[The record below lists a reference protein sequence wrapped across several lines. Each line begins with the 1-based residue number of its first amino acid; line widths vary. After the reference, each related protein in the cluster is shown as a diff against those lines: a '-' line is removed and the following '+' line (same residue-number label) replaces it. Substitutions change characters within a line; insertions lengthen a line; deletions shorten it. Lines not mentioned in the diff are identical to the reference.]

1 MSLYILKKDNNIVI
15 FFICV
20 KFDKIENFDIINETF
35 GGMVMEELKLTH
47 KMEKEFVVLG
57 VGSEGVVYKY
67 KNQAI
72 KMFKSGL
79 INNNKLQKIKL
90 LHNMDLED
98 FQLPKKL
105 YLNKV
110 YKPVA
115 YSMDY
120 VDSDK
125 TVQCVLQSS
134 RLSLRQKIVYL
145 EKVEYLVKNAHYN
158 NIVLN
163 DLNLFNF
170 LVDENDTVKVI
181 DTDNFKVKEY
191 ESDINPSFFTDLYN
205 NNIGTKI
212 SENTDKFS
220 LTLHFFKD
228 LINIR
233 DVDEQKLLDDY
244 NYIEELIDRVDAPN
258 EFKDFLYQQLFGKKR
273 MIFPAEYFEMISN
286 DNEQFLKLK

>member
-125 TVQCVLQSS
+125 TVQSVLQSS

-170 LVDENDTVKVI
+170 LVDENDTVKAI
-181 DTDNFKVKEY
+181 DTDNYKVKGY
-191 ESDINPSFFTDLYN
+191 ESDINPSLFTDLYN

-228 LINIR
+228 LINRR
-233 DVDEQKLLDDY
+233 DVNEQKLLDDY

>member
-35 GGMVMEELKLTH
+35 GGTVMEELKLTH

-228 LINIR
+228 LINRR
-233 DVDEQKLLDDY
+233 DVNEQKLLDDY

>member
-1 MSLYILKKDNNIVI
+1 
-15 FFICV
+15 
-20 KFDKIENFDIINETF
+20 
-35 GGMVMEELKLTH
+35 MEELRLTH

-191 ESDINPSFFTDLYN
+191 ESDISPSFFTDLYN

-228 LINIR
+228 LINRR
-233 DVDEQKLLDDY
+233 DVNEQKLLDDY
-244 NYIEELIDRVDAPN
+244 NYIEELINRVDAPN

-273 MIFPAEYFEMISN
+273 MRYPAEYFEMISN

>member
-35 GGMVMEELKLTH
+35 GGMVIEELKLTH

-120 VDSDK
+120 IYSDK
-125 TVQCVLQSS
+125 TVQNILQSS
-134 RLSLRQKIVYL
+134 GLPLRQKIVYL

-228 LINIR
+228 LINRR
-233 DVDEQKLLDDY
+233 DVNEQKLLDDY

>member
-35 GGMVMEELKLTH
+35 GGTVMEELKLTH

-205 NNIGTKI
+205 NNIGIKI
-212 SENTDKFS
+212 SENIDKFS

-228 LINIR
+228 LINRR
-233 DVDEQKLLDDY
+233 DVNEQKLLDDY

>member
-120 VDSDK
+120 VDSNK

-134 RLSLRQKIVYL
+134 RLSLREKIIYL

-244 NYIEELIDRVDAPN
+244 NYIEELINRVDAPN

>member
-1 MSLYILKKDNNIVI
+1 MLKKDNNIVI

-35 GGMVMEELKLTH
+35 GGTVMDEVKLTRNI
-47 KMEKEFVVLG
+47 EKEFVLLG

-67 KNQAI
+67 KNEAI
-72 KMFKSGL
+72 KIFNSGL
-79 INNNKLQKIKL
+79 INNNKLQKIEL

-105 YLNKV
+105 YLNKI

-134 RLSLRQKIVYL
+134 RLSLREKIVYL

-158 NIVLN
+158 NIILN

-191 ESDINPSFFTDLYN
+191 ESDISPSFFTDLYN

-228 LINIR
+228 LINRR

-244 NYIEELIDRVDAPN
+244 NYIEELINRVDAPN
-258 EFKDFLYQQLFGKKR
+258 EFKDFLY
-273 MIFPAEYFEMISN
+273 
-286 DNEQFLKLK
+286 

>member
-35 GGMVMEELKLTH
+35 GGMVIEELKLTH

-228 LINIR
+228 LINRR
-233 DVDEQKLLDDY
+233 DVNEQKLLDDY

>member
-1 MSLYILKKDNNIVI
+1 MSLYIVKKDNIIVI

-20 KFDKIENFDIINETF
+20 QFDKIKNFDIINETF
-35 GGMVMEELKLTH
+35 GGTVMEELRLTH

-181 DTDNFKVKEY
+181 DTDNFKVKGY

-228 LINIR
+228 LINRR
-233 DVDEQKLLDDY
+233 DINEQKLLDDY
-244 NYIEELIDRVDAPN
+244 NYIEELIDRVDALN
-258 EFKDFLYQQLFGKKR
+258 EFKDFLYQQLFGKKTHEISSR
-273 MIFPAEYFEMISN
+273 IF
-286 DNEQFLKLK
+286 

>member
-1 MSLYILKKDNNIVI
+1 
-15 FFICV
+15 
-20 KFDKIENFDIINETF
+20 
-35 GGMVMEELKLTH
+35 MEEVKLTN
-47 KMEKEFVVLG
+47 KMEKEFVMLG
-57 VGSEGVVYKY
+57 GGSEGVVYKY

-72 KMFKSGL
+72 KMFNSGL
-79 INNNKLQKIKL
+79 INNNKLHKIKL
-90 LHNMDLED
+90 LHDMDLED

-105 YLNKV
+105 YLNKACN
-110 YKPVA
+110 PVA
-115 YSMDY
+115 YSMEY
-120 VDSDK
+120 INSEK
-125 TVQCVLQSS
+125 TVQSILQSS
-134 RLSLRQKIVYL
+134 RLPLREKIVYL

-163 DLNLFNF
+163 DLNMFNF
-170 LVDENDTVKVI
+170 LVDSNDTVKAI
-181 DTDNFKVKEY
+181 DTDNYKVKEY

-228 LINIR
+228 LIKSKDIN
-233 DVDEQKLLDDY
+233 EQKLLDDY
-244 NYIEELIDRVDAPN
+244 NYIEELIDKVNAPN

-273 MIFPAEYFEMISN
+273 MRYPAEYFEMISN

>member
-35 GGMVMEELKLTH
+35 GGTVMEELRLTH

-158 NIVLN
+158 NIVFN

-228 LINIR
+228 LINRR
-233 DVDEQKLLDDY
+233 DINEQKLLDDY

-273 MIFPAEYFEMISN
+273 MRYPAEYFEMISN

>member
-1 MSLYILKKDNNIVI
+1 MSLYIVKKDNIIVI

-20 KFDKIENFDIINETF
+20 QFDKTKNFDIINETF
-35 GGMVMEELKLTH
+35 GGTVMEELRLIH

-145 EKVEYLVKNAHYN
+145 KKVEYLVKNAHYN

-170 LVDENDTVKVI
+170 LVDENDTIKVI

-191 ESDINPSFFTDLYN
+191 ESDINPSFFTDL
-205 NNIGTKI
+205 
-212 SENTDKFS
+212 
-220 LTLHFFKD
+220 
-228 LINIR
+228 
-233 DVDEQKLLDDY
+233 
-244 NYIEELIDRVDAPN
+244 
-258 EFKDFLYQQLFGKKR
+258 
-273 MIFPAEYFEMISN
+273 
-286 DNEQFLKLK
+286 

>member
-1 MSLYILKKDNNIVI
+1 MLKKDNNIVI

-35 GGMVMEELKLTH
+35 GGTVMEELRLTH

-191 ESDINPSFFTDLYN
+191 ESDISPSFFTDLYN

>member
-1 MSLYILKKDNNIVI
+1 
-15 FFICV
+15 
-20 KFDKIENFDIINETF
+20 
-35 GGMVMEELKLTH
+35 MVMEELKLTH

-105 YLNKV
+105 YLNKACN
-110 YKPVA
+110 PIA

-120 VDSDK
+120 IYSDK
-125 TVQCVLQSS
+125 TVQNILQSS
-134 RLSLRQKIVYL
+134 RLPLRQKIVYL

-244 NYIEELIDRVDAPN
+244 NYIEELINRVDAPN

-273 MIFPAEYFEMISN
+273 MRYPAEYFEMISN

>member
-35 GGMVMEELKLTH
+35 GGTVMEEVKITH

-205 NNIGTKI
+205 NNIGIKI

-228 LINIR
+228 LINRR
-233 DVDEQKLLDDY
+233 DINEQKLLDDY

-258 EFKDFLYQQLFGKKR
+258 EFKDFLYQQLFGKNACD
-273 MIFPAEYFEMISN
+273 IQQNI
-286 DNEQFLKLK
+286 LK

>member
-35 GGMVMEELKLTH
+35 GGMVIEELKLTH

-181 DTDNFKVKEY
+181 DTDNYKVKGY
-191 ESDINPSFFTDLYN
+191 ESDINPSLFTDLYN

-228 LINIR
+228 LINRR
-233 DVDEQKLLDDY
+233 DVNEQKLLDDY

>member
-105 YLNKV
+105 YLNKACN
-110 YKPVA
+110 PIA

-120 VDSDK
+120 IYSDK

-228 LINIR
+228 LINRR
-233 DVDEQKLLDDY
+233 DVNEQKLLDDY

-273 MIFPAEYFEMISN
+273 MRYPTEYFEMISN

>member
-1 MSLYILKKDNNIVI
+1 
-15 FFICV
+15 
-20 KFDKIENFDIINETF
+20 
-35 GGMVMEELKLTH
+35 MEEAKLTRNI
-47 KMEKEFVVLG
+47 EKEFVLLG

-67 KNQAI
+67 KNEAI
-72 KMFKSGL
+72 KIFNSGL
-79 INNNKLQKIKL
+79 INNNKLRKIEL

-120 VDSDK
+120 VDSNK

-145 EKVEYLVKNAHYN
+145 EKVEYLVKTAHYN
-158 NIVLN
+158 NIILN

-244 NYIEELIDRVDAPN
+244 HYIEELIDRVDAPN
-258 EFKDFLYQQLFGKKR
+258 KFKDFLYQQLFGKKR
-273 MIFPAEYFEMISN
+273 MRYPVEYFEMISN
-286 DNEQFLKLK
+286 DNEQFLKIK

>member
-228 LINIR
+228 LINRR
-233 DVDEQKLLDDY
+233 DVNEQKLLDDY

>member
-1 MSLYILKKDNNIVI
+1 MDEV
-15 FFICV
+15 
-20 KFDKIENFDIINETF
+20 
-35 GGMVMEELKLTH
+35 KLTRNI
-47 KMEKEFVVLG
+47 EKEFVLLG

-67 KNQAI
+67 KNEAI
-72 KMFKSGL
+72 KIFNSGL
-79 INNNKLQKIKL
+79 INNNKLQKIEL

-120 VDSDK
+120 VDSNK

-134 RLSLRQKIVYL
+134 RLSLREKIVYL

-158 NIVLN
+158 NIVFN

-228 LINIR
+228 LINR
-233 DVDEQKLLDDY
+233 TDVDEQKLLNDY

-258 EFKDFLYQQLFGKKR
+258 KFKDFLYQQLFGKKR
-273 MIFPAEYFEMISN
+273 MRYPAEHFEMISN
-286 DNEQFLKLK
+286 DNEQFLKIK

>member
-1 MSLYILKKDNNIVI
+1 MDEV
-15 FFICV
+15 
-20 KFDKIENFDIINETF
+20 
-35 GGMVMEELKLTH
+35 KLTRNI
-47 KMEKEFVVLG
+47 EKEFVLLG

-67 KNQAI
+67 KNEAI
-72 KMFKSGL
+72 KIFNSGL
-79 INNNKLQKIKL
+79 INNNKLQKIEL

-120 VDSDK
+120 VDSNK

-134 RLSLRQKIVYL
+134 RLSLREKIIYL

-158 NIVLN
+158 NIVFN

-205 NNIGTKI
+205 YNIGTKI

-244 NYIEELIDRVDAPN
+244 NYIEELIDRVDVPN
-258 EFKDFLYQQLFGKKR
+258 KFKDFLYQQLFGKKR
-273 MIFPAEYFEMISN
+273 MRYPAEYFEMISN
-286 DNEQFLKLK
+286 DNEQFLKIK

>member
-125 TVQCVLQSS
+125 TVQSVLQSS

-170 LVDENDTVKVI
+170 LVDENDTVKAI
-181 DTDNFKVKEY
+181 DTDNYKVKGY
-191 ESDINPSFFTDLYN
+191 ESDINPSLFTDLYN
-205 NNIGTKI
+205 NNIGIKI

-228 LINIR
+228 LINRR
-233 DVDEQKLLDDY
+233 DVNEQKLLDDY

>member
-220 LTLHFFKD
+220 LTLHF
-228 LINIR
+228 LRI
-233 DVDEQKLLDDY
+233 
-244 NYIEELIDRVDAPN
+244 
-258 EFKDFLYQQLFGKKR
+258 
-273 MIFPAEYFEMISN
+273 
-286 DNEQFLKLK
+286 

>member
-1 MSLYILKKDNNIVI
+1 
-15 FFICV
+15 
-20 KFDKIENFDIINETF
+20 
-35 GGMVMEELKLTH
+35 MVMEELKLTH

-79 INNNKLQKIKL
+79 INNNKLQKITL

-125 TVQCVLQSS
+125 TVQSVLQSS

-170 LVDENDTVKVI
+170 LVDENDTVKAI
-181 DTDNFKVKEY
+181 DTDNYKVKGY
-191 ESDINPSFFTDLYN
+191 ESDINPSLFTDLYN
-205 NNIGTKI
+205 NNIGIKI

-228 LINIR
+228 LINRR
-233 DVDEQKLLDDY
+233 DVNEQKLLDDY

-273 MIFPAEYFEMISN
+273 MRYPAEYFEMISN

>member
-35 GGMVMEELKLTH
+35 GGTVMEELKLTH

-228 LINIR
+228 LINRR

-258 EFKDFLYQQLFGKKR
+258 EFKDFLYQQLLGKKR